1 MKAAE
6 VHGARAELC
15 CRSGAVGAMI
25 AAEVHG
31 ARTEFC
37 CRSGA
42 VGAMKAAQV
51 HGARAEFCCRSG
63 AVGAMKVAEVH
74 GARAGFCCRSGA
86 GDTAAAEAATG
97 AAVEAATGTAVEA
110 ATGAVVEAATGAAA
124 KVTAAAVCCGSV
136 RGATEVAGVSG
147 ARAECSGRSGAGG
160 TAAAA
165 AEESYASW
173 SRRAAIP
180 EQEGKSG
187 AILFSY
193 KFRRTLLALASK
205 VAVGELVAIEVL
217 MYTAVRSIKDG
228 EREGRQAS
236 NMDFIGGEA
245 RGGANGVVIGILR
258 CSLQTMANV

>member
-6 VHGARAELC
+6 VHGAMAEFC
-15 CRSGAVGAMI
+15 CRNGAVGAMKV
-25 AAEVHG
+25 AGVHG
-31 ARTEFC
+31 ARAEFC

-42 VGAMKAAQV
+42 VGGMKAAEV

-63 AVGAMKVAEVH
+63 AVGAMKAAEVH

-86 GDTAAAEAATG
+86 GDTAAAEAAKG
-97 AAVEAATGTAVEA
+97 AAVEAATGA
-110 ATGAVVEAATGAAA
+110 AVEAATGAAA

-136 RGATEVAGVSG
+136 RGAAEVAVVSG

-160 TAAAA
+160 TAAV
-165 AEESYASW
+165 AEESCASW

-187 AILFSY
+187 AILFLY
-193 KFRRTLLALASK
+193 MFRRTLLALASK

-217 MYTAVRSIKDG
+217 MYTTVRSIKDG
-228 EREGRQAS
+228 EREARQAS

-245 RGGANGVVIGILR
+245 RGGANV
-258 CSLQTMANV
+258 